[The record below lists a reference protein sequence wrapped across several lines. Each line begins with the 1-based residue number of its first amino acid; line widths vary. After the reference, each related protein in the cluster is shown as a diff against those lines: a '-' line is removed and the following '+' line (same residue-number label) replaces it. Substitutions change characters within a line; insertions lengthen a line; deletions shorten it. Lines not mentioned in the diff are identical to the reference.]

1 MVRQAISVPST
12 ALACLLLSG
21 VPTVGQE
28 RLSQDYRIKPAEVAV
43 PDDVPLGQ
51 YRRVTQP
58 FENWTLICDENLHA
72 KKKVCNVS
80 QSVVDRNDKM
90 VFSWSLAAGEDGK
103 PFMILRTLPDAG
115 TATKVL
121 LSFTGRPK
129 PVEVK
134 LDGCDATV
142 CVGLVPV
149 GPILREQIGKDAT
162 PRISYSVQGGGTVSV
177 EAPLKGL
184 ATALAAIN

>member
-1 MVRQAISVPST
+1 MVRQAISVLLT
-12 ALACLLLSG
+12 AMACLLLSG
-21 VPTVGQE
+21 SPTVGQDF
-28 RLSQDYRIKPAEVAV
+28 LSQHYRIKPAEVAV
-43 PDDVPLGQ
+43 PDDVPLGR

-80 QSVVDRNDKM
+80 QSIIDPNDRI
-90 VFSWSLAAGEDGK
+90 VFSWSLAAAENGK
-103 PFMILRTLPDAG
+103 PFMILRTLPDAS
-115 TATKVL
+115 TANKVSL
-121 LSFTGRPK
+121 TFAGRPK

-134 LDGCDATV
+134 LDACDTTV

-162 PRISYSVQGGGTVSV
+162 PRISYSVEGGSTVTV